1 MASLNKV
8 FLMGNLTRDPELRYI
23 PGTNS
28 AVCEF
33 GIAVNRRFMQ
43 AGGQEKD
50 ETCFVEIVVWG
61 KQAES
66 CSRFLQKGASVLIEG
81 RLVYDQWVER
91 DTQKK
96 RSRLR
101 VTAERVQFTGSRRDD
116 AGPGAQDAGPDED
129 PTRQGYSSPRPSA
142 RPQGQPY
149 TRQSYDAPARAP
161 QQQVYRSRPQQ
172 DAAPEAP
179 AAENAMPEGDPFEN
193 VDDIP
198 F

>member
-33 GIAVNRRFMQ
+33 GIAVNRRFVQ

-66 CSRFLQKGASVLIEG
+66 CSRYLQKGASVLIEG

-116 AGPGAQDAGPDED
+116 GGAPAQEGPEED
-129 PTRQGYSSPRPSA
+129 PTRQGYSSPRPA
-142 RPQGQPY
+142 APRAQGQPY
-149 TRQSYDAPARAP
+149 TRQSYDAPSRP

-172 DAAPEAP
+172 QEAAPSAP
-179 AAENAMPEGDPFEN
+179 AENAMPEGDPFEN